1 MSRPA
6 AGWFDRLPSHRPIAE
21 FSTWSADPLR
31 LGDELER
38 IAPYADLLHV
48 DVADGH
54 FAPALL
60 FFPDQVARMRS
71 VSAAPMHIHLMVS
84 PEILIAQIDQ
94 FAEAGADVITVHAE
108 SPNLSAAIAR
118 IRGHGL
124 MPGLV
129 LKVETPVA
137 TLEPFVDTVSFIT
150 LLGTAIG
157 VKGKGLHENAL
168 DRLREARELIAR
180 RASGRRV
187 VLVADG
193 GIRHETVP
201 KLRAAGADAVV
212 LGSLAFGDPD
222 LPARMAWLAA
232 L

>member
-1 MSRPA
+1 MSRPD
-6 AGWFDRLPSHRPIAE
+6 AGWFDRLPIDRPIAE
-21 FSTWSADPLR
+21 FSTWSADALK

-38 IAPYADLLHV
+38 IKPYADLLHV

-54 FAPALL
+54 FAPAFL

-71 VSAAPMHIHLMVS
+71 VSSAPMHVHLMVA
-84 PEILIAQIDQ
+84 PEIVLAQIDQ

-108 SPNLSAAIAR
+108 SPNAAAAIGR

-124 MPGLV
+124 IPGLV

-137 TLEPFVDTVSFIT
+137 VLEPLIDDIQFVT

-157 VKGKGLHENAL
+157 VKGKGLHEQAL
-168 DRLREARELIAR
+168 NRLQEARALIAR
-180 RASGRRV
+180 RAPGRRV

-201 KLRAAGADAVV
+201 KLRNAGADAVV

-222 LPARMAWLAA
+222 LAARMQWLAG